1 MTPILI
7 NFNEIISPEH
17 KIYSSLSTPPKSYKD
32 FNPGLLVFNK
42 PDIVKT
48 LSSLSPGNKRID
60 YINTPHFIENISSH
74 FYILFNENKKICLLS
89 PECTSHLQPI
99 LSLLFTSLPPETILW
114 VGLDISN
121 DNFIHTVKSFV
132 SHGFNSPF
140 VTTISPLYKDI
151 SPSVSLTRQN
161 ITSDPHSSD
170 ATLNKV
176 LHSIEQFKS
185 DESSCYIFATF
196 SENAV
201 NFLKQ
206 ASKLGVV
213 VGKDG
218 KKSQRELT
226 GELFVKDVKRED
238 GKFVYIIDIDKNTI
252 KAGEEENVDVETT
265 RYNFHS
271 HPHEAYVR
279 HSVKKAWPSS
289 TDYLGYH
296 RLGENTIFHCV
307 ASLEGVYIISFGP
320 HWANRLKKVSRRFI
334 DKRYDVDLEKKYTP
348 KQYIEKVNKIKY
360 KKYPIFEVK
369 FFTWNKA
376 NNSVFKVFYPQIG
389 STCLPTKQ
397 SLHKY
402 KKIYKK

>member
-7 NFNEIISPEH
+7 NFNEIISPHH

-32 FNPGLLVFNK
+32 FNPGLLVFTK

-89 PECTSHLQPI
+89 PECISHLQPI

-114 VGLDISN
+114 VGVDISK
-121 DNFIHTVKSFV
+121 DNFIDTVKSFV

-161 ITSDPHSSD
+161 ITSDPHSSH

-176 LHSIEQFKS
+176 LHSIEQYKS
-185 DESSCYIFATF
+185 DESSCYIFASL

-213 VGKDG
+213 IGKDG

-279 HSVKKAWPSS
+279 HSVKKAWPSV

-307 ASLEGVYIISFGP
+307 ASLEGVYVISFGP

-348 KQYIEKVNKIKY
+348 KQYIEKINKIKY
-360 KKYPIFEVK
+360 KNYPIFQVK

-376 NNSVFKVFYPQIG
+376 NTVFKVFYPQIG

>member
-1 MTPILI
+1 MIKFTKEI
-7 NFNEIISPEH
+7 NFNEIISPHH

-32 FNPGLLVFNK
+32 FNPGLLVFTK

-89 PECTSHLQPI
+89 PECVSHLQGI

-121 DNFIHTVKSFV
+121 DNFIQTVKSFV

-218 KKSQRELT
+218 KKSQRELS

-238 GKFVYIIDIDKNTI
+238 GKFVYIIDIDKNSV
-252 KAGEEENVDVETT
+252 KAGEEENVDVEAT

-279 HSVKKAWPSS
+279 HSVKKAWPSV

-307 ASLEGVYIISFGP
+307 ASDVPIWQSEKQRSPFLGIHTPLVAMNP
-320 HWANRLKKVSRRFI
+320 HPEHAL
-334 DKRYDVDLEKKYTP
+334 L
-348 KQYIEKVNKIKY
+348 
-360 KKYPIFEVK
+360 
-369 FFTWNKA
+369 
-376 NNSVFKVFYPQIG
+376 SVFRVAGVWLVTGFVLQVDC
-389 STCLPTKQ
+389 SLP
-397 SLHKY
+397 SY
-402 KKIYKK
+402 RAIRSIDG